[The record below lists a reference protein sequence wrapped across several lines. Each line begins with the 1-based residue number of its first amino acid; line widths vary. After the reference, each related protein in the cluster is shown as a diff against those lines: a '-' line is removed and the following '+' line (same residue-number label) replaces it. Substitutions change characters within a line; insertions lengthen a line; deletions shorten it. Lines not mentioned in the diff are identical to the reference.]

1 MTKQDIIR
9 IVCEIESGINPND
22 RSRLFAKETEKN
34 DNNDNNDNNE
44 SIGSGQF
51 RDIAMLCRSAECYEE
66 MEMLIRYNMA
76 KCNSGQSWM
85 FNCGK
90 KCFGDMVID
99 GMEKIKEA
107 DEANTLA
114 NLELYFGYLYWKAR
128 ILAAKSERK

>member
-1 MTKQDIIR
+1 MTKQDIIE
-9 IVCEIESGINPND
+9 IVSEIEAGISPND
-22 RSRLFAKETEKN
+22 RSRLFTKETARN
-34 DNNDNNDNNE
+34 DNK
-44 SIGSGQF
+44 SIGSNQF

-76 KCNSGQSWM
+76 KCNPGQSWM

-99 GMEKIKEA
+99 GMAKIKAA
-107 DEANTLA
+107 DEANVLA